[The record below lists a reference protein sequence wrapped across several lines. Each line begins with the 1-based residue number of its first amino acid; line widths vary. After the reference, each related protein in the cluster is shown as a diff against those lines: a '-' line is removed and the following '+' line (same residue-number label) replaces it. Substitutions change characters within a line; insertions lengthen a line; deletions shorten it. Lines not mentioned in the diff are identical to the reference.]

1 MTKTKPFPMLLKQQQ
16 SFHIVGKRSD
26 AWSLVLRA
34 VTDHHKVHR
43 IGRQD
48 SNYTLAQALL
58 SLYDMGADIGKI
70 NSTYHIMAADL
81 EPTASISQGSI
92 NAENWRAYIGKTEM
106 YRGFV
111 EFFDRELASRG
122 VESVF
127 EVYFPSLLD
136 GCLGSHSVSL
146 AHIAFGLENSLPN
159 MISEGMA
166 HICTTYLDTSDILS
180 VQSTTGMKCD
190 EVLDMIHYDQR
201 FDGRL
206 SLHFVNNVKL
216 LLNSRRDLLRTYM
229 NYMQTTPK
237 TIAEAQAENQELV
250 HLAILLMHT
259 PANTTTF
266 SQSPPRSPTNSDMT
280 ISFQSTHSVMSG
292 SLLSSA
298 IAVNR
303 IIPYVNSIELVQRLL
318 SFQRL
323 STICTYI
330 IQGRTPIQSSYAEPT
345 KTLEECKYAIL
356 RSGNI
361 QAGITLCDLDYA
373 NSLNI
378 IDSGCFLS
386 TVNLLSDGEHTQR
399 PFPKK
404 SYSWS

>member
-1 MTKTKPFPMLLKQQQ
+1 
-16 SFHIVGKRSD
+16 
-26 AWSLVLRA
+26 
-34 VTDHHKVHR
+34 
-43 IGRQD
+43 
-48 SNYTLAQALL
+48 
-58 SLYDMGADIGKI
+58 
-70 NSTYHIMAADL
+70 
-81 EPTASISQGSI
+81 
-92 NAENWRAYIGKTEM
+92 M

-111 EFFDRELASRG
+111 QFFDRELTTRG
-122 VESVF
+122 VEGVF

-136 GCLGSHSVSL
+136 GCLGSHSIAM
-146 AHIAFGLENSLPN
+146 AHIAFGLENSLPT

-166 HICTTYLDTSDILS
+166 HVCTTYLDTSDILS
-180 VQSTTGMKCD
+180 VPSSNGMKCD

-229 NYMQTTPK
+229 NYMQTTRKSLKILLNNENKMHRILTLNKTVK
-237 TIAEAQAENQELV
+237 TISDAQAEIQELIK
-250 HLAILLMHT
+250 LAILLLHT
-259 PANTTTF
+259 PANTTTY
-266 SQSPPRSPTNSDMT
+266 SQSPPRSPTNSDMIT
-280 ISFQSTHSVMSG
+280 SFQSTHSVMSG

-303 IIPYVNSIELVQRLL
+303 IIPYVNSLELVQRML

-330 IQGRTPIQSSYAEPT
+330 IQGRTPIQSRFAEPT
-345 KTLEECKYAIL
+345 KSLEECKYAIL
-356 RSGNI
+356 KSGNI

-378 IDSGCFLS
+378 VDNAYFLS
-386 TVNLLSDGEHTQR
+386 MVNLLSDGEHTQR
-399 PFPKK
+399 PLPK
-404 SYSWS
+404 SFSWS